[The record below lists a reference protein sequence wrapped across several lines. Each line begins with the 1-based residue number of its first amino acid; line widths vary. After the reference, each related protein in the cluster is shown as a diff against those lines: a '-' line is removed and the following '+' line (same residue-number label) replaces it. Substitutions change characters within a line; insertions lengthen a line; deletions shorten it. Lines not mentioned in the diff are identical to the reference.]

1 MADEAIKTLAVKLA
15 LDNGTF
21 KQGITDLKQSMAIV
35 DTSFKASVAGV
46 KDWGKNLDA
55 VKAHAAALSEKINLQ
70 KQIVAK
76 HADELGKAKKA
87 LDDNSAKMIE
97 NKKRVE
103 AATDAYQESVRVKGK
118 DADETKALEKA
129 LSDATK
135 EYKQSENAVKKNSN
149 SVKFLSIEYNK
160 AQGTVNEMEQELEQ
174 ANAAI
179 KRQKFNLDKLS
190 PALKNAKQHAEKVA
204 RVMGKGLVLGAKAAA
219 VGIGAM
225 TVAAAAGI
233 AVITKLTKSTLELA
247 DSVADTAATYG
258 LSAEKVQAMTYA
270 ATKLDVTVETMFSS
284 QTKLIRSMNA
294 ALKPTSAQAKAF
306 ETLGVAVT
314 DANGE
319 FRDSETVFSETIT
332 ALGKVKNPTERS
344 AIALQ
349 LLGRSAAELNP
360 LINAG
365 GDALAELIKEAQATG
380 AVIDGDAIE
389 ALDNFGDTLD
399 GLKLSLKGTAGTLIS
414 TLMPAFQ
421 GVADGANDMLAD
433 LNEKIEA
440 ADGDFGLIVDAIGD
454 TVAEIAVKIAKNTP
468 KVIGAIF
475 DIIKAVVIEFTKPET
490 IDSMISSAV
499 SLIDGVVTGLSENAG
514 KMTEGALRL
523 ILGLVEGLLN
533 TDSFG
538 ELVGAVVEIIET
550 LTTELSKPKNLKL
563 LTDAAVEIITELCFQ
578 LGEVIGPITEATIT
592 VIDQIITELTTE
604 ENLEKMKDAAWILTA
619 NFALGMANGIQ
630 TLPDWVQRMLRG
642 SPLGV
647 FTIDMPTIPYITYQ
661 GGLSGGPSRRRRDT
675 GPSGNIMPYAVGT
688 RYLPQDMVVQA
699 HKGEMI
705 VPRSENPYANSGG
718 GIMPRGIVINF
729 NGTIVGSDGMDEF
742 TRTVSKKI
750 AGEYS
755 LALGGTV

>member
-76 HADELGKAKKA
+76 HADELDKAKKA

-118 DADETKALEKA
+118 DAEETKALEKA

-135 EYKQSENAVKKNSN
+135 EYKQSENAVKKNSS

-190 PALKNAKQHAEKVA
+190 PALKNAKEHAAKVA

-233 AVITKLTKSTLELA
+233 AAITKLTKSTLELA

-454 TVAEIAVKIAKNTP
+454 TVAEMAVKIAKNTP

-475 DIIKAVVIEFTKPET
+475 DIIKQVVIEFTKPET

-538 ELVGAVVEIIET
+538 KLVGAVVEIIET

-578 LGEVIGPITEATIT
+578 LGEVIGPITEATII

-604 ENLEKMKDAAWILTA
+604 ENLEKMKDAAWILIA

-630 TLPDWVQRMLRG
+630 TLPNWVQRMLRG

-661 GGLSGGPSRRRRDT
+661 GGLSGGVARGGRNT
-675 GPSGNIMPYAVGT
+675 GPSGGAMPYAVGT

-718 GIMPRGIVINF
+718 AIMPRGIVINF